1 MCDCNCTG
9 QSVSDEPRWTGFVRC
24 ACKNCGS
31 ERSGARRCNV
41 FVHPVRRYFQLL
53 DLDIPSHFADAIKLD
68 VYCGDCWKHAYLM
81 IRRSAGSTMYG
92 KRNSSRKQNRIMAA
106 DRSRSHSKLAHDPPG
121 DGYGSWDTARS
132 PAVNDLGHIKLGSY

>member
-9 QSVSDEPRWTGFVRC
+9 QTVSDEPRWTGFVRC

-53 DLDIPSHFADAIKLD
+53 DLDIPSHFADAIKLG
-68 VYCGDCWKHAYLM
+68 VYCGDCWKHAHLM
-81 IRRSAGSTMYG
+81 IRRSAGATTYG
-92 KRNSSRKQNRIMAA
+92 KRNSPRKQNRIMAD
-106 DRSRSHSKLAHDPPG
+106 DRSRSRSKLAHDPPG

-132 PAVNDLGHIKLGSY
+132 PAVNDLGHNRLGSY

>member
-31 ERSGARRCNV
+31 ERSGGRRCNV

-68 VYCGDCWKHAYLM
+68 AYCADCWKRAYLM
-81 IRRSAGSTMYG
+81 IRRNAGSTMYG
-92 KRNSSRKQNRIMAA
+92 KRNSSRKQNRIMAD
-106 DRSRSHSKLAHDPPG
+106 DRSRSRSKLAHDPPG
-121 DGYGSWDTARS
+121 DGHGSWDAARG
-132 PAVNDLGHIKLGSY
+132 PTVNELGHNRLGSY

>member
-1 MCDCNCTG
+1 MCDCNCTD
-9 QSVSDEPRWTGFVRC
+9 QTISDEPRWTGFVRC
-24 ACKNCGS
+24 ACKSCGP
-31 ERSGARRCNV
+31 ERPGGRRCNV
-41 FVHPVRRYFQLL
+41 FVHPVRRLFHLQ

-92 KRNSSRKQNRIMAA
+92 KRNSSRKQNRIMAD
-106 DRSRSHSKLAHDPPG
+106 DRSRSRSKLAHDPPG

>member
-68 VYCGDCWKHAYLM
+68 AYCGDCWKHAYLM